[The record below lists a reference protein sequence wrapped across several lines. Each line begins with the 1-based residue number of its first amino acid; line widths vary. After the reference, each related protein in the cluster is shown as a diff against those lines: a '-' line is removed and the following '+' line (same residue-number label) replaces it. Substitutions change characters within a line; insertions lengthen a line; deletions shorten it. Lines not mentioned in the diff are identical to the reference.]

1 MADSLDR
8 NVSRVILKT
17 MNGNIDNR
25 ITKVN
30 EWYRTD
36 KINQGV
42 YLALKLVLISDRRD
56 IIEFI
61 ESNNNKEN
69 RRQLFIY
76 EYLYEK
82 ENGEELMKLIL
93 DYYPEYLNEQ
103 SQFSGQT
110 ALMYTSWN
118 NYEDMVKYLLDK
130 GADPNKVDNVGKTAL
145 IYAVDEGHEK
155 VVKMLLENGA
165 NPNIIYNYG
174 TALTIASDNNNN
186 RMAALLK
193 KYNAIDPS

>member
-25 ITKVN
+25 ITKLN
-30 EWYRTD
+30 ECYRKD
-36 KINQGV
+36 KINKGV
-42 YLALKLVLISDRRD
+42 YLTLKLILINDRQD

-61 ESNNNKEN
+61 ESDKEN

-103 SQFSGQT
+103 SEFSGQT
-110 ALMYTSWN
+110 DLMYSSWN
-118 NYEDMVKYLLDK
+118 NYENMVKYLLDK
-130 GADPNKVDNVGKTAL
+130 GADPDKVDNVGKTAL

-155 VVKMLLENGA
+155 VVRMLLEYGA

-186 RMAALLK
+186 RIATLLK
-193 KYNAIDPS
+193 KYKAIDPS